1 MIKITVDDRERNDHL
16 LATLQQAATEIS
28 IKRLPVGDY
37 LLDKLIVE
45 RKSLADF
52 SASITDGR
60 LFRQA
65 SSLTRVSEQPLVI
78 VEGTDEDWGKSGIS
92 REALNGA
99 LISLVLIFK
108 IPVLFSSCPE
118 ETAKMILFAARQWN
132 RFSYL
137 NELYPRPNNG
147 RKKSTKKQKIQSH
160 VLQGIPGIGPAR
172 AKELINKFG
181 TLAAIFNASDKQLET
196 ISGMGKKGIKKW
208 MDWTH

>member
-1 MIKITVDDRERNDHL
+1 
-16 LATLQQAATEIS
+16 
-28 IKRLPVGDY
+28 
-37 LLDKLIVE
+37 
-45 RKSLADF
+45 
-52 SASITDGR
+52 
-60 LFRQA
+60 
-65 SSLTRVSEQPLVI
+65 
-78 VEGTDEDWGKSGIS
+78 
-92 REALNGA
+92 
-99 LISLVLIFK
+99 
-108 IPVLFSSCPE
+108 
-118 ETAKMILFAARQWN
+118 MILFAARQWN